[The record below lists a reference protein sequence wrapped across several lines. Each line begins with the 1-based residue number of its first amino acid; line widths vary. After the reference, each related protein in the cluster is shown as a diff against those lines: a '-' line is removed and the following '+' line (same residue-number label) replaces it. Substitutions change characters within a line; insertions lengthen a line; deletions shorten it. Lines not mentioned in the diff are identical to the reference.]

1 MLMSAFLSVIG
12 LSVGAMSAMFF
23 AAGALFVSTKDLYEI
38 TSGEW
43 DVERHVWG
51 DSIADQRADY
61 IVGALLLLVSFG
73 LQLAATLIPSC
84 EQSLPFQPLGYAI
97 AEIVAVLVLVL
108 GCSLFFRVSHAR
120 STKKQLRTM
129 RAEAMAKIEQIG
141 QQS

>member
-1 MLMSAFLSVIG
+1 MLMSAFLSIIG

-38 TSGEW
+38 TSGAW

-84 EQSLPFQPLGYAI
+84 EQSSPFQPLGCAI
-97 AEIVAVLVLVL
+97 AEIAAVLVLVL
-108 GCSLFFRVSHAR
+108 GCSLCFRASHAH